1 MQRGKFGIE
10 FDDGESFPFRKM
22 VWLAA
27 LIPAVGALVL
37 IFRGCSGERAPGET
51 GQPGVEQPPVYPAQP
66 AKRGE
71 RAPFFGFG
79 NERKAAEDA
88 RPAPPPSIP
97 PSASGKNAAAAR
109 PKPLPTPTDDTAKA
123 MPDALQKKLA
133 EITAAEQQNDL
144 LAARS
149 MLLALHKTPEGRTIQ
164 EFLERKLARLNQSL
178 LFGDRP
184 MPGKTVHKIQAGD
197 LIGKIAR
204 QYNTTQEFI
213 LKANRIDNPGAL
225 RIGRELWVLNK
236 PNFCLTV
243 YKKAFTAVL
252 TLNGEFFKRYPV
264 GIGPSQDVPAGTYAL
279 SARKKHPSYSRPGQ
293 RTIAYNAPGNILGTV
308 WLGLSP
314 TRDTP
319 VVKGLGLHGTWVNA
333 SLGQNCKDGRIR
345 FSNSDVEELEL
356 LLPFGTRVNVVE

>member
-10 FDDGESFPFRKM
+10 FDDGDGFPFRKM

-27 LIPAVGALVL
+27 LIPAAVVLIL
-37 IFRGCSGERAPGET
+37 IFRGCSREPAPVDIGSAD
-51 GQPGVEQPPVYPAQP
+51 PVEQPSAYPAQP

-79 NERKAAEDA
+79 NERKPQEAG
-88 RPAPPPSIP
+88 RPATGVAAPSEPPPSVAKP
-97 PSASGKNAAAAR
+97 PES
-109 PKPLPTPTDDTAKA
+109 LPTPTDDTSKKI
-123 MPDALQKKLA
+123 PDTVQKKLS

-149 MLLALHKTPEGRTIQ
+149 MLLALHKSPEGRNIQ
-164 EFLERKLARLNQSL
+164 EFLERKLAKINQTL

-184 MPGKTVHKIQAGD
+184 MPGKIVHKIQAGD
-197 LIGKIAR
+197 LIGKISR
-204 QYNTTQEFI
+204 QYNTTQEFV

-225 RIGRELWVLNK
+225 RIGKELWVLNK

-243 YKKAFTAVL
+243 YKKACTAVL
-252 TLNGEFFKRYPV
+252 TLNGEFFRRYPV
-264 GIGPSQDVPAGTYAL
+264 GIGPSQDVPTGTYAL
-279 SARKKHPSYSRPGQ
+279 SSRKKHPSYSRPGQ
-293 RTIAYNAPGNILGTV
+293 RTIPYNAQGNILGTV

-319 VVKGLGLHGTWVNA
+319 VVKGFGLHGTWVNA
-333 SLGQNCKDGRIR
+333 SLGQNCKEGRIR
-345 FSNSDVEELEL
+345 FSNSDIEQLEL
-356 LLPFGTRVNVVE
+356 LLPLGTRVNVVE